1 MSNIAGLLSSLL
13 PPPQPD
19 ASARA
24 PSGQRDAATPGKGSA
39 SGFDAIL
46 SKMGQNDAAANPG
59 GAAKSGM
66 NLPGAAAATNTIIE
80 NAIAS
85 TDVQMPAGVALHAA
99 ASTSAFL
106 QSSNTAAKTPAGTPG
121 GANGL
126 PASGAAL
133 PGTGTKSL
141 AGGLASQLQATATA
155 NAQPAATDANS
166 DSTPTLGVFAQLP
179 AALARALSSQ
189 AASSDASASAT
200 STDARKGTIKSAAA
214 NPANAV
220 GDNIAANAA
229 VITADMVV
237 AGQPVVTPTS
247 TDKANAGG
255 KTSRGTNADAPG
267 RTTSKQNASSA
278 NPDAPAS
285 GTTLDPSLQSAVL
298 ASVGLDGSAP
308 QPSQPSLL
316 VPSGAGQGSS
326 DPDLKAIMTASAVAT
341 ANSAAKLGTG
351 AEDTGDD
358 AGLTIVSVLSTETHF
373 APPAQLSPVQ
383 QIADTIVGALLPSPS
398 QPFGASTASA
408 ADETGSTTAASATFA
423 GSVADSGTSAIAGP
437 VKILNL
443 QLEPPSLGTVTI
455 NLSLSD
461 GGLNVQLAASQ
472 ASTMSI
478 IDKDKDALSNQL
490 RESGYSVA
498 GVGVTI
504 SIDGSNVPNNGSATQ
519 DQMGQSAAQGGQT
532 MANGGSSNGNGGSQS
547 GNGSPQQPLP
557 QTSDLPPPSSA
568 RSPAAGDLYI

>member
-13 PPPQPD
+13 PSPQPD
-19 ASARA
+19 ASARG
-24 PSGQRDAATPGKGSA
+24 PSGQRDSATPGKGGA

-46 SKMGQNDAAANPG
+46 SKMGQNGAQANAG
-59 GAAKSGM
+59 GAAKSGP
-66 NLPGAAAATNTIIE
+66 NPLGATAANAGTNTIIE

-85 TDVQMPAGVALHAA
+85 IDAQTPAGAALRAA
-99 ASTSAFL
+99 GSASASL
-106 QSSNTAAKTPAGTPG
+106 QSSNAAAKTPGTPG
-121 GANGL
+121 AL
-126 PASGAAL
+126 SASGAAL
-133 PGTGTKSL
+133 PGTGTL
-141 AGGLASQLQATATA
+141 AGTLASQATAA
-155 NAQPAATDANS
+155 ADAQPANS
-166 DSTPTLGVFAQLP
+166 DSTPASGVLAQLP
-179 AALARALSSQ
+179 AALAQALNSG
-189 AASSDASASAT
+189 ASGSVG
-200 STDARKGTIKSAAA
+200 STDNGKGAAKSNAA
-214 NPANAV
+214 NPANAAA
-220 GDNIAANAA
+220 DNVAANAA
-229 VITADMVV
+229 AMTVDMVV

-255 KTSRGTNADAPG
+255 KTSRSTSADGTG

-278 NPDAPAS
+278 NTNAAVS

-298 ASVGLDGSAP
+298 ASVGLNGGAL

-316 VPSGAGQGSS
+316 APSGGGQGAS

-351 AEDTGDD
+351 AEDTGDN

-383 QIADTIVGALLPSPS
+383 QIADTVIGALPNPL
-398 QPFGASTASA
+398 QPFGASGASA
-408 ADETGSTTAASATFA
+408 ADDTSSTGAASAA
-423 GSVADSGTSAIAGP
+423 SASSVPDSGTTAIAGP

-472 ASTMSI
+472 ASTMSM

-490 RESGYSVA
+490 RDSGYSVA

-504 SIDGSNVPNNGSATQ
+504 TIDGSNVGHNGSATQ

-532 MANGGSSNGNGGSQS
+532 MSNGGSSNGNGSGQS
-547 GNGSPQQPLP
+547 GGNGTPQQPLP
-557 QTSDLPPPSSA
+557 QTADFSPSSAA